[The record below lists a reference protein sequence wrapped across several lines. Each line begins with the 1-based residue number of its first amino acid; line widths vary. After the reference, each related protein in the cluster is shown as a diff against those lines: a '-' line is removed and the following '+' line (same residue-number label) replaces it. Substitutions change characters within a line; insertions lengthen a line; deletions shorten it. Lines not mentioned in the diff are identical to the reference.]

1 MKVRKTQ
8 AVLRK
13 HRFRM
18 DTEYHELLYL
28 DLFYLPWRTEDELF
42 HDNFEKCLEL
52 YETYRQHITFV
63 QELL

>member
-8 AVLRK
+8 AVIRK

-18 DTEYHELLYL
+18 NTQFNEFLFSDL
-28 DLFYLPWRTEDELF
+28 LFYLSWRTEDELF

-52 YETYRQHITFV
+52 
-63 QELL
+63 